1 MCFQAQQHP
10 KLTAIHFRRG
20 EGVEEGGTQA
30 WNPQNI
36 KALKET
42 AKNPLHR
49 CLLALEKRLKT
60 WAASGRSRR
69 HRGHPGP
76 CSCSHKTLPP
86 HFFPKT
92 AQPEHKALPRSSHLR
107 AHLNQGDAAASCD
120 QGLPPLQGA
129 WGFLRPWL
137 QHQHLPL
144 LLVPEHFS
152 WRAFVT
158 RCHSLTPNLSDP
170 LVTNLITPAHKLT
183 DSC

>member
-129 WGFLRPWL
+129 WGFLRDPDFNISTSPSSLCQSISPDVPSLPGATLW
-137 QHQHLPL
+137 HLI
-144 LLVPEHFS
+144 
-152 WRAFVT
+152 WVT
-158 RCHSLTPNLSDP
+158 L
-170 LVTNLITPAHKLT
+170 
-183 DSC
+183 